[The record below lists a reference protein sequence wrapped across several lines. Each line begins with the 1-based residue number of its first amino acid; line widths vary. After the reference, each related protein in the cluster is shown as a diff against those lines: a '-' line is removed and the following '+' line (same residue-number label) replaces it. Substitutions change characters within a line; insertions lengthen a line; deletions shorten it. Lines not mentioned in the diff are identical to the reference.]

1 MLFDQKKFVDSIIA
15 AASTEL
21 VSSDAHRYSYYFA
34 EKEIREKFPPL
45 FLPCVS
51 WESEEEKTMVF
62 DYMRQHGVQDQIER
76 DFSPC
81 RQVINDEVLY
91 IPAYETWGAGEA
103 LLKLM
108 TYRNSAKLVQASVQE
123 HRNFVQQVAGNLLPE
138 GTVNWIYKEPS
149 ECDRVIDRG
158 YSFMTFPVVSR
169 GASYFEYIF
178 KLQYQQNRESS
189 EREALNKTLKEVEKL
204 TSLVTS
210 TLSQLQSV

>member
-15 AASTEL
+15 IASTDL
-21 VSSDAHRYSYYFA
+21 VSSTSNRYYYRPDG
-34 EKEIREKFPPL
+34 EIRER
-45 FLPCVS
+45 FLPVFSACVS
-51 WESEEEKTMVF
+51 WESEEEKTKVF
-62 DYMRQHGVQDQIER
+62 DYMRQYGVQDQVQR
-76 DFSPC
+76 DFSPR
-81 RQVINDEVLY
+81 RQTVNGEVLY
-91 IPAYETWGAGEA
+91 IPAYETWGAAEA

-108 TYRNSAKLVQASVQE
+108 TYRNSPKLVQATVQE
-123 HRNFVQQVAGNLLPE
+123 HRKFVQEVAGNLLPE
-138 GTVNWIYKEPS
+138 GTVTWIYKDPS

-169 GASYFEYIF
+169 GASYFEYVF

-189 EREALNKTLKEVEKL
+189 ERETLNKTLKEVETL

>member
-1 MLFDQKKFVDSIIA
+1 MLFDQKKFVDSIISIT
-15 AASTEL
+15 STEL
-21 VSSDAHRYSYYFA
+21 VSSDTYRHYNYYA
-34 EKEIREKFPPL
+34 EREIREKFLPL
-45 FLPCVS
+45 FSACIS
-51 WESEEEKTMVF
+51 WESEEEKTKVF
-62 DYMRQHGVQDQIER
+62 DYMRQYGVQDQVER

-108 TYRNSAKLVQASVQE
+108 TYRNSAKLIQATVQE

-138 GTVNWIYKEPS
+138 GTVTWIYKDPS

-169 GASYFEYIF
+169 GASYFEYVF

-189 EREALNKTLKEVEKL
+189 ERETLNKTLKEVEKL